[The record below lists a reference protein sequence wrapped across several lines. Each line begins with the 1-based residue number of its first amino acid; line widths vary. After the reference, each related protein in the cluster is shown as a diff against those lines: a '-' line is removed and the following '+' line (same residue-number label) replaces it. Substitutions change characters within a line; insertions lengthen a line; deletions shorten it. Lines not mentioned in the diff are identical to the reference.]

1 MLNFPF
7 KKLDNSNVS
16 KWSSNSSLRK
26 TSNPHPIE
34 KIRTYSVTRHSA
46 SQLTTDFIPDNCLQV
61 TQVIKEKELKAI
73 KPIKSNL
80 DIFIDI
86 TSNPFTTKFE
96 IIGSSP
102 SRISKQN
109 YQRQLK
115 LPNNV
120 NSSINNLFRVSS
132 TSDLSYSEEAFSN
145 IWQETA
151 GDEKQT
157 RQYNKQEDW

>member
-1 MLNFPF
+1 MVLELLAAQDEQP
-7 KKLDNSNVS
+7 
-16 KWSSNSSLRK
+16 SS
-26 TSNPHPIE
+26 
-34 KIRTYSVTRHSA
+34 
-46 SQLTTDFIPDNCLQV
+46 V